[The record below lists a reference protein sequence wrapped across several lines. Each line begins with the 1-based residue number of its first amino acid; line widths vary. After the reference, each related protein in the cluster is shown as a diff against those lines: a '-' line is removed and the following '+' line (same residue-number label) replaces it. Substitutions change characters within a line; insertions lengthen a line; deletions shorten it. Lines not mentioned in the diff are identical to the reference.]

1 MRGLPFYEDPKY
13 HKYLLSQARRDLFP
27 VSRILNQL
35 PLHSAED
42 ILDFGMGNGYF
53 LDGFLSILPEESHVW
68 GAECQE
74 LLIDFCLQRKVKEKI
89 ERFTPFYVERTE
101 HPLLP
106 DWIPPMDLIFC
117 SCVMSTFADPT
128 LALRGI
134 GRVLKPD
141 GPVVVIDWERREA
154 PSGPELIQ
162 KVSRDRM
169 EYFIDESGY
178 SITQRLRINEFV
190 YGLVLQ
196 KNPEKFEETVYY
208 QM

>member
-1 MRGLPFYEDPKY
+1 
-13 HKYLLSQARRDLFP
+13 
-27 VSRILNQL
+27 
-35 PLHSAED
+35 
-42 ILDFGMGNGYF
+42 MGNGYF
-53 LDGFLSILPEESHVW
+53 LDGFLRNLPDDAHVW

-74 LLIDFCLQRKVKEKI
+74 LLIDYCLQRKVKEKI
-89 ERFTPFYVERTE
+89 ERFTPFYIERTE

-134 GRVLKPD
+134 GRVLREKK
-141 GPVVVIDWERREA
+141 PVVVIDWERKEA

-169 EYFIDESGY
+169 EYFIDEAGY
-178 SITQRLRINEFV
+178 NISQRLKINEFV
-190 YGLVLQ
+190 YGMVLF
-196 KNPEKFEETVYY
+196 KDPEKFEETVYY